1 VFTRTLK
8 LNVTLVQPDVY
19 IEQDEGNWLS
29 TIPDAEQKP
38 GLIKT
43 ELDTI
48 HLTKLT
54 WRWCHRKTGN
64 TKQPFKLSEVN
75 GSQLLDQNQLLAFY
89 LNGQPVTGDR

>member
-1 VFTRTLK
+1 LQLVFTRTLK

-19 IEQDEGNWLS
+19 IEHAKGNWLS

-48 HLTKLT
+48 HFNKADVALVP
-54 WRWCHRKTGN
+54 HRKTGN
-64 TKQPFKLSEVN
+64 TKQP
-75 GSQLLDQNQLLAFY
+75 
-89 LNGQPVTGDR
+89 